1 MTGDGAGRSAE
12 HGFKPFGRSAEHG
25 FTPAE
30 RSAEHGFTPAERFA
44 EHGFTPT
51 ERCAEHGFTLVEVM
65 IALGIFAMIASAGV
79 AILAFSVRAGAATAT
94 RLDGAAALNR
104 TVSILSA
111 DLAQA
116 VDRPSRDEGG
126 VAHPAFVGESGAATT
141 PMLALVRGGWSNL
154 DAAPRPTLQKV
165 AWQVQRGALE
175 RIAWPEVDGA
185 APLAPA
191 AMMTGVDD
199 VRLRYRI
206 AGAWSDRWD
215 DRAGTA
221 LPQAVEVTIVR
232 RDRTRWRELFLVGAG
247 AAPQPTPQ
255 PVPTVPANGS

>member
-1 MTGDGAGRSAE
+1 MTGSRPPSPRPRGGV
-12 HGFKPFGRSAEHG
+12 RSAEHG
-25 FTPAE
+25 FT
-30 RSAEHGFTPAERFA
+30 
-44 EHGFTPT
+44 
-51 ERCAEHGFTLVEVM
+51 LIEVM

-126 VAHPAFVGESGAATT
+126 VAQPAFVGTSGAATA

-185 APLAPA
+185 APLTAA
-191 AMMTGVDD
+191 AMVTGVAD
-199 VRLRYRI
+199 VRLRYRV

-215 DRAGTA
+215 SRAAAA

-232 RDRTRWRELFLVGAG
+232 RDGTSWRELFLVGMG
-247 AAPQPTPQ
+247 AAPQPA
-255 PVPTVPANGS
+255 PTVAPSGS

>member
-1 MTGDGAGRSAE
+1 MTGSRPPSPRPRAGV
-12 HGFKPFGRSAEHG
+12 RSAEHG
-25 FTPAE
+25 FT
-30 RSAEHGFTPAERFA
+30 
-44 EHGFTPT
+44 
-51 ERCAEHGFTLVEVM
+51 LIEVM

-126 VAHPAFVGESGAATT
+126 VAQPAFVGASGAATA

-185 APLAPA
+185 APLTAA
-191 AMMTGVDD
+191 AMMTGVAD

-215 DRAGTA
+215 SRAAAA

-232 RDRTRWRELFLVGAG
+232 RDGTSWRELFLVGMG
-247 AAPQPTPQ
+247 AAPQPA
-255 PVPTVPANGS
+255 PTVAPSGS